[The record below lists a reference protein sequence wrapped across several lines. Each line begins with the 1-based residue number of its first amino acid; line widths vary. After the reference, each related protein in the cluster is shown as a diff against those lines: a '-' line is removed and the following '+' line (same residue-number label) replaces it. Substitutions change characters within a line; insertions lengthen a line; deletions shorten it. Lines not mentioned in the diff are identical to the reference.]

1 MPYNVQPAVIGC
13 AILPSVPGDRE
24 SLEELIYR
32 ASQSALADAGL
43 TIDDIDGI
51 VVGANDQMDGR
62 AISVMAASGS
72 VGGVDREILST
83 PSGAEHAFVLG
94 ALRVATGQFQTQL
107 VVSWSPTEASP
118 LHEVERL
125 AADPYFHRR
134 LPLDELAAAGLQAGA
149 MEHQVPG
156 ARQAALAIAEKNRR
170 NGARAYPA
178 LAARSGD
185 LGAVT
190 RWPLREGMVG
200 VPATGAVALVLAWRG
215 MTEAAMSNS
224 LLMIGQG
231 EGQPH
236 GFHSLNGHGAKKAG
250 EHLGRETMYLSKTEA
265 GYAVG
270 RMGASTNEL
279 SVSNDLTMTAEF
291 ASLGEVSAL
300 DRAISSSTTTPSA
313 PTGRSCARCWRA
325 SRRQLAR
332 WSSSASTT
340 PTRASRWMLP
350 VG

>member
-1 MPYNVQPAVIGC
+1 MALSRAAGLCRLALRTQWAASHSFSSYATSGEPTGEDKQPGRLV
-13 AILPSVPGDRE
+13 D
-24 SLEELIYR
+24 LEELRQQRTLRSPAEGKPPVSHRNPLHSSKSSYE
-32 ASQSALADAGL
+32 QLKL
-43 TIDDIDGI
+43 
-51 VVGANDQMDGR
+51 NR
-62 AISVMAASGS
+62 AIRDSTSVDA
-72 VGGVDREILST
+72 
-83 PSGAEHAFVLG
+83 VL
-94 ALRVATGQFQTQL
+94 
-107 VVSWSPTEASP
+107 
-118 LHEVERL
+118 
-125 AADPYFHRR
+125 D
-134 LPLDELAAAGLQAGA
+134 LAAARLAKATQVFVTAGV
-149 MEHQVPG
+149 MQLPSGITTDCVPV
-156 ARQAALAIAEKNRR
+156 LD
-170 NGARAYPA
+170 NGA
-178 LAARSGD
+178 
-185 LGAVT
+185 
-190 RWPLREGMVG
+190 GMS
-200 VPATGAVALVLAWRG
+200 
-215 MTEAAMSNS
+215 AAMMNGS
-224 LLMIGQG
+224 LLRLGQN
-231 EGQPH
+231 EEVEH